1 MKKLFL
7 TFAILATALV
17 ATTQKAAAQF
27 SLGIH
32 GSYFAPDAKDA
43 KGLYGAGLQAKV
55 FVTEQFAVGV
65 GVKSIKEEFKGTGYD
80 FTNTIV
86 PITGMFE
93 YYLTKGVVRPY
104 VGAEA
109 GVFTSTLKGNVLGVN
124 SETTSSK
131 FGAAPKF
138 GIAIP
143 VGNLG
148 IFAEGTYNFIF
159 DNKDGSNNGSP
170 GNADFSTSSKFFMV
184 NAGLT
189 FGFGG
194 K

>member
-65 GVKSIKEEFKGTGYD
+65 GVKSIKEEFNGTGYQ
-80 FTNTIV
+80 FTNNIV

-93 YYLTKGVVRPY
+93 YYLTKGIVRPY

-109 GVFTSTLKGNVLGVN
+109 GVFRSTLKGNVLGVN

-170 GNADFSTSSKFFMV
+170 SNADFSTSSKFFMV

>member
-17 ATTQKAAAQF
+17 ATTQKATAQF

-43 KGLYGAGLQAKV
+43 KGLYGGGLQAKV

-65 GVKSIKEEFKGTGYD
+65 GVKSIQEEFKGTGYE
-80 FTNTIV
+80 FTNTIIPV
-86 PITGMFE
+86 TGMLE
-93 YYLTKGVVRPY
+93 YYLTTGVVRPY
-104 VGAEA
+104 IGAEA
-109 GVFTSTLKGNVLGVN
+109 GVFTSKVKGNVLGVS
-124 SETTSSK
+124 SESSSSK

-143 VGNLG
+143 IGNLG

-159 DNKDGSNNGSP
+159 DNKNGNDNGSP
-170 GNADFSTSSKFFMV
+170 TNADFSTSSKFFMV